1 MGTLPKNT
9 RTQKTN
15 PTPQDVGW
23 ARGHFFL
30 PPYSKTHD
38 PSQTK
43 THTKLANMSCFGE
56 SVYASLAQMSVK
68 GQADTLLN
76 QHKVGQLDVFTSAFY
91 THPTF
96 AAGFIRCGDITSI
109 QETNGGTA
117 VYQPPRS
124 FDVIHDVFVCIELPG
139 LCQMATIGDK
149 DYEVLPAGQAPK
161 YSLTLTSN
169 LADVNGTQL
178 NAALISG
185 YALKATTDFG
195 QELDVNASSAGMT
208 FVDQQGFVYTVE
220 SNPARIS
227 LTNDPA
233 NNGGNVN
240 FSDYDGDGS
249 NNPYIVSGNTISL
262 TAWGT
267 NASHVYAAEGDLAR
281 YVDAAGQWAIQRCE
295 LEIGGSVIDTIT
307 SEWLYLNEELHGRA
321 GRRLEDKIMKVA
333 NMHSRSTIRNR
344 LYVPLTFWFTGGDL
358 SRSLMTIALQLHRID
373 FRITYRSMK
382 DLIFNYNKTCDL
394 CYGSASYAGASGAS
408 AGTVATRVE
417 ARIGETVTTDTR
429 TALTDE
435 VRNGG
440 NARHHHRGPNPV
452 NAGSGSLLGIF
463 GLDFHGIFL
472 NTETRSKYLN
482 LQTQQLFFTVQEK
495 SDTPK
500 NEGSQNFKLDFK
512 NAVFEI
518 IAAVRNKTG
527 GVETGSPWKFG
538 GSEPDA
544 ITGQRDDALKTLEFS
559 LSSTPR
565 TLRNLEAQYYR
576 TVTQFQTA
584 DTMSN
589 LKGVYYYPLM
599 TREFLNGTRMVS
611 GYINASKIDDLRVR
625 YQINNGSYGG
635 KQMTKDD
642 CEVLFFCR
650 AWNLLSIKNSMAGK
664 MFQ

>member
-1 MGTLPKNT
+1 
-9 RTQKTN
+9 
-15 PTPQDVGW
+15 
-23 ARGHFFL
+23 
-30 PPYSKTHD
+30 
-38 PSQTK
+38 
-43 THTKLANMSCFGE
+43 MSCFGE

-96 AAGFIRCGDITSI
+96 AAGFIRCGEISEIRAT
-109 QETNGGTA
+109 TGGTA

-124 FDVIHDVFVCIELPG
+124 FDVVHDVFVCIELPG
-139 LCQMATIGDK
+139 LVQMATVNGK
-149 DYEVLPAGQAPK
+149 DYEVLKAGQAPK
-161 YSLTLTSN
+161 YNLTLGAGLSAGAGTTSF
-169 LADVNGTQL
+169 VN
-178 NAALISG
+178 
-185 YALKATTDFG
+185 KASIETYTLSATSDFG
-195 QELDVNASSAGMT
+195 TETPLTAAQTKDMT
-208 FVDQQGFVYTVE
+208 FVDQQGFTYTVE
-220 SNPARIS
+220 TSGSSTFITLQDPNSNGYDFSAYDA
-227 LTNDPA
+227 LGA
-233 NNGGNVN
+233 YLNNGDSIFLVAYG
-240 FSDYDGDGS
+240 
-249 NNPYIVSGNTISL
+249 
-262 TAWGT
+262 A
-267 NASHVYAAEGDLAR
+267 NASHVYAADDDLAQ
-281 YVDAAGQWAIQRCE
+281 YVYAAGQWAIERCQ
-295 LEIGGSVIDTIT
+295 LEIGGSVIDEIS
-307 SEWLYLNEELHGRA
+307 SEWLFLNEELHGRA
-321 GRRLEDKIMKVA
+321 GRRLEDKIMKVT

-358 SRSLMTIALQLHRID
+358 SRALMTIALQLHRID
-373 FRITYRSMK
+373 FRITYRPLK
-382 DLIFNYNKTCDL
+382 DLISNYGNTCAL
-394 CYGSASYAGASGAS
+394 SYGAADFSGAAGSSAGAN
-408 AGTVATRVE
+408 VDTRVE
-417 ARIGETVTTDTR
+417 SRRNETVTTDTR

-440 NARHHHRGPNPV
+440 NAVHHHRGV
-452 NAGSGSLLGIF
+452 ITANAGTVLGIF
-463 GLDFHGIFL
+463 GLDFHGVFL

-482 LQTQQLFFTVQEK
+482 LQTQQLFFTVQQK
-495 SDTPK
+495 TDTPK
-500 NEGSQNFKLDFK
+500 NEGSQQYTLDFK

-527 GVETGSPWKFG
+527 GVEAGNPWKFG

-544 ITGQRDDALKTLEFS
+544 ITGERDDALQTLEFS

-599 TREFLNGTRMVS
+599 SREFLNGTRIVS

-625 YQINNGSYGG
+625 YQINNAAYDG
-635 KQMTKDD
+635 KNIDKDS
-642 CEVLFFCR
+642 CEVMFFCR

>member
-1 MGTLPKNT
+1 
-9 RTQKTN
+9 
-15 PTPQDVGW
+15 
-23 ARGHFFL
+23 
-30 PPYSKTHD
+30 
-38 PSQTK
+38 
-43 THTKLANMSCFGE
+43 MSCFGE

-96 AAGFIRCGDITSI
+96 AAGFIRCGAITEIRES
-109 QETNGGTA
+109 TGGTA

-124 FDVIHDVFVCIELPG
+124 FDVVHDVFVCIELPG
-139 LCQMATIGDK
+139 LVQMANINDK
-149 DYEVLPAGQAPK
+149 DYEVLPTGHAPK
-161 YSLTLTSN
+161 YNLKLGAALSPKSNDGTFVNGASIPTYTLSATSDFGTETTLTL
-169 LADVNGTQL
+169 AE
-178 NAALISG
+178 
-185 YALKATTDFG
+185 TD
-195 QELDVNASSAGMT
+195 QMT
-208 FVDQQGFVYTVE
+208 FVDHQGFTYTVDNNSINLVDTN
-220 SNPARIS
+220 SN
-227 LTNDPA
+227 
-233 NNGGNVN
+233 GYN
-240 FSDYDGDGS
+240 FDQYDTSGPYLNDGDSIRLVAYG
-249 NNPYIVSGNTISL
+249 P
-262 TAWGT
+262 
-267 NASHVYAAEGDLAR
+267 NASHVYADESDLSK
-281 YVDAAGQWAIQRCE
+281 YVYAVGQWAIERCQ
-295 LEIGGSVIDTIT
+295 LEIGGSVIDEIS
-307 SEWLYLNEELHGRA
+307 SEWLFLNEELHGRA

-358 SRSLMTIALQLHRID
+358 SRALMTIALQLHRID
-373 FRITYRSMK
+373 FRITYRPLK
-382 DLIFNYNKTCDL
+382 DLIANYNHTCTL
-394 CYGSASYAGASGAS
+394 TYGAADFNGTAGADV
-408 AGTVATRVE
+408 GTAIRTRVE
-417 ARIGETVTTDTR
+417 SRTNETVTTDTR

-440 NARHHHRGPNPV
+440 NAMHHHRGKIEV
-452 NAGSGSLLGIF
+452 NKGTVLGIF
-463 GLDFHGIFL
+463 GLDFHGVFL

-482 LQTQQLFFTVQEK
+482 LQTQQLFFTVQQK
-495 SDTPK
+495 TDTPK
-500 NEGSQNFKLDFK
+500 NEGSQQYTLDFK

-527 GVETGSPWKFG
+527 GIEAGNPWKFG

-544 ITGQRDDALKTLEFS
+544 ITGERDDALQTLEFS

-599 TREFLNGTRMVS
+599 SREFLNGTRIVS
-611 GYINASKIDDLRVR
+611 GFINASKIDDLRVR
-625 YQINNGSYGG
+625 YQINNAAYDG
-635 KQMTKDD
+635 KNIDKDS
-642 CEVLFFCR
+642 CEVMFFCR